1 LAFYA
6 KTVYKSGLH
15 SSIHHTSS
23 SFNSFLHPTKH
34 HHRHIS
40 FHPSSSSVLA
50 QSTACNYDPDAKLAA
65 ATTVIPTATT
75 KDATARDLHIQRFV
89 KVHQTTLLYLN
100 IRLKFPSFILQSRSI
115 RAQRS
120 MDVRL
125 QEQEPPMNDE
135 INGSMLMAPNN
146 SNTLL
151 STPTSSRSTALAR
164 STSNL
169 QINILATSPQRK
181 QTTPTTA
188 LARSASNLQINILAT
203 SPQRKQTTP
212 IALRLGPGFDS
223 DQEDECM
230 INEPLDRTTLYNQQ
244 EEQQPI
250 SVKF

>member
-1 LAFYA
+1 MARYGSFVFAAAQFGILCQFYNMALAFYA

-181 QTTPTTA
+181 QTTP
-188 LARSASNLQINILAT
+188 
-203 SPQRKQTTP
+203 